1 MSSAAY
7 FNQNATMLNS
17 HLKKKKKKGPRNPH
31 FSRVPFANFFPKILC
46 RVKEEYCF
54 VF

>member
-17 HLKKKKKKGPRNPH
+17 HLKKKKKKDQETLIFLGFH
-31 FSRVPFANFFPKILC
+31 LLISSQKF
-46 RVKEEYCF
+46 
-54 VF
+54 